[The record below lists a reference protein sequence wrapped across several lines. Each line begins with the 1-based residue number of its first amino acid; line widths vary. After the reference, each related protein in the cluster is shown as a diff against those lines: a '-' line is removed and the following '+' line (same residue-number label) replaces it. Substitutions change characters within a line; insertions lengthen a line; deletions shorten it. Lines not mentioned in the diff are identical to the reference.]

1 MRLKP
6 TINLIVAVDSR
17 NGIAK
22 DNQIPWLDEPLL
34 KPDLKRFKLITADHY
49 CVMGRNT
56 YYELFKM
63 RGHQKELLPGRTS
76 YVVASHKYR
85 ADIIKAEPIDLYQV
99 YNIAEFDHVFI
110 IGGVTLYAEFFP
122 VADNIY
128 MSKINK
134 DYECT
139 SFFPKSSSEIL
150 SEFDV
155 YGQEQENE
163 LLTFVH
169 YKRSDA
175 RTFLRRPS

>member
-6 TINLIVAVDSR
+6 TINLIVAVDAK

-22 DNQIPWLDEPLL
+22 DNQIPWLDEPLTR
-34 KPDLKRFKLITADHY
+34 PDLARFKNVTSGHY

-56 YYELFKM
+56 YNELFKL
-63 RGHQKELLPGRTS
+63 RGHQEELLPGRTC
-76 YVVASHKYR
+76 YVVTRNFKHEVQ
-85 ADIIKAEPIDLYQV
+85 KATPIDLYQV

-110 IGGVTLYAEFFP
+110 IGGVALYAEFFS

-134 DYECT
+134 DYGCT
-139 SFFPKSSSEIL
+139 SFFPKTPDDIL

-155 YGQEQENE
+155 CHQEQKND
-163 LLTFVH
+163 LLTFINYH
-169 YKRSDA
+169 RSDV
-175 RTFLRRPS
+175 RTFLRSTN